1 MEDKNR
7 GHATLPQG
15 SGASSSSRALPPAK
29 RWRGRISAAQAPA
42 VSDADDS
49 MQDASSSSGVRPP
62 AVEDAGHSMQD
73 ASSSSVVRPPAV
85 QDADDNVQSLGSN
98 SVAPAPAPRT
108 RVPKKDAEIL
118 AAVRVLTQYPR
129 QLPRGTKPANEEE
142 REENALAE
150 RIRKNWPSWT
160 TKSKPPLSSDVR
172 PLATKRHPCCDI
184 A

>member
-15 SGASSSSRALPPAK
+15 SNASSSSRALPPAK

-62 AVEDAGHSMQD
+62 AV
-73 ASSSSVVRPPAV
+73 

-118 AAVRVLTQYPR
+118 AAVRVLTKYPR

-150 RIRKNWPSWT
+150 RIRKN
-160 TKSKPPLSSDVR
+160 
-172 PLATKRHPCCDI
+172 
-184 A
+184 

>member
-62 AVEDAGHSMQD
+62 AV
-73 ASSSSVVRPPAV
+73 

-118 AAVRVLTQYPR
+118 AAVRVLTKYPR

-142 REENALAE
+142 RKENA
-150 RIRKNWPSWT
+150 
-160 TKSKPPLSSDVR
+160 PPLPSLQQPRLR
-172 PLATKRHPCCDI
+172 PNFQQQASTLGGGRNQRRGTTCSAKCS
-184 A
+184 